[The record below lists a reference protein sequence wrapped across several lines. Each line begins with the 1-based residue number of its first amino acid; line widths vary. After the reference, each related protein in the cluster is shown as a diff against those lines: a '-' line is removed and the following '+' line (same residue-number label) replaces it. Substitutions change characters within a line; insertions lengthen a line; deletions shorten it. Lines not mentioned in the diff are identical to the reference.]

1 MSRFAKGFLVVVLA
15 LSMTAC
21 CSLKV
26 EKKSVN
32 DLQATHD
39 LIFPE
44 YISLVEA
51 KYAPAP
57 GDSADDAA
65 KKKEQI
71 ERRKRTVQSS
81 NDITG
86 AMKKALGD

>member
-1 MSRFAKGFLVVVLA
+1 MSRFAKGFLVVALA
-15 LSMTAC
+15 LSMGAC
-21 CSLKV
+21 STLKI
-26 EKKSVN
+26 EKKSVS

-44 YISLVEA
+44 YIALVEA
-51 KYAPAP
+51 KYAPVA
-57 GDSADDAA
+57 GDSAEDAA

-71 ERRKRTVQSS
+71 ARRKTLVQSS